1 MKKSKV
7 FLLVVMGLMLASCA
21 GSPLGSLISK
31 HPSME
36 DVDAM
41 IIGKT
46 TQEEVNKK
54 FSGHRETRV
63 QNMKCQTYFK
73 PSMIGEGSKTTFLCF
88 ENGVL
93 KQKYFQ

>member
-1 MKKSKV
+1 MKKTS
-7 FLLVVMGLMLASCA
+7 FLSFLTMGLILASCA
-21 GSPLGSLISK
+21 GSPLGSLMSK
-31 HPSME
+31 HPTID

-41 IIGKT
+41 VVGET
-46 TQEEVNKK
+46 TKEEVNEK
-54 FSGHRETRV
+54 FSGHRDMLV

-73 PSMIGEGSKTTFLCF
+73 PNMIGEGSKTTFLCF